1 MLPGFM
7 PRETAWETEFQRCVP
22 RSGFKYAACPAAFLV
37 LLAAAAAGAGIIA
50 IDLRGFDRCGWIKRP
65 LQIGNILRF
74 VRLKT
79 DDVMPSIFRALFRNV
94 QSPFL
99 GLHPNNNRPFLG
111 SNFCHVC
118 YSLFVMNSDPQTVR
132 RNLAVV
138 PMSCCIGGR

>member
-37 LLAAAAAGAGIIA
+37 LLAAAAGAGIIA

-118 YSLFVMNSDPQTVR
+118 YSRHWFSKIFAITV
-132 RNLAVV
+132 
-138 PMSCCIGGR
+138 